1 MTAAADFQPE
11 TDAPENPEVVEN
23 ETTAAA
29 DAADV
34 ENADASAPAEDTA
47 DAPEAE
53 SPESD
58 APEADAP
65 EADAPEA
72 EAADSADSAAT
83 EESPEADAPADA
95 EGSSAA
101 ESPEAADAV
110 ESDGSAEADVPEDSE
125 AAADADVSAD
135 VDASPD
141 ADVSADVDA
150 SPDAEASAQV
160 DHDAEVAPDAAA
172 DAAAEVADI
181 EVVEVDVVE
190 VVDDSGVV
198 AVEVVEVVVEA
209 APSAPAPVPSAPPR
223 SAPAPS
229 PAASSDEPW
238 GRVDADGT
246 VSVREAGG
254 WRVVGQYPDGSPEEA
269 LAYFERKYNDLA
281 GEVGLLEVRHRR
293 GGASASDL
301 RSTARTINGKL
312 EGAAAVGDL
321 ASLVARIAAL
331 TEALAAESETEAA
344 AAREAVDEAVKAR
357 TELVE
362 KAEALAARDPRT
374 VQWKQATTELNS
386 LFDQWQ
392 SQQQNGPRL
401 PKSTAQQLWKRFR
414 DARATVDKHRRAFY
428 AELDEAHK
436 GVRDRK
442 TRLVE
447 KAEALASKGEDGI
460 PAYRELLDQWK
471 TAGRAGKKVDD
482 ALWAR
487 FKAAG
492 DALYGA
498 RIEREAADAEA
509 SREKIDL
516 KRALLEE
523 AKVVADERDIAKARA
538 TLTGVQRRWDE
549 VGRIFP
555 RDAERALDD
564 ELRRIETALR
574 SREEAD
580 WKRNDPEQKARANDM
595 TRQLTDAIQKLEDEL
610 EAAKKSGDKKAI
622 ANATDA
628 LEARRAWL
636 KALGG

>member
-23 ETTAAA
+23 ETPAAA

-47 DAPEAE
+47 EAPEAE
-53 SPESD
+53 APESD

-65 EADAPEA
+65 QA
-72 EAADSADSAAT
+72 EAADSAAT
-83 EESPEADAPADA
+83 EESPEADASADA
-95 EGSSAA
+95 
-101 ESPEAADAV
+101 D
-110 ESDGSAEADVPEDSE
+110 
-125 AAADADVSAD
+125 AAADADV
-135 VDASPD
+135 D
-141 ADVSADVDA
+141 ADADA
-150 SPDAEASAQV
+150 SPDAEGSAQMEP
-160 DHDAEVAPDAAA
+160 DADAEVAPDAAA
-172 DAAAEVADI
+172 DADAEVADI

-209 APSAPAPVPSAPPR
+209 APSAPVPVPSAPPR

-238 GRVDADGT
+238 GRVDDDGT

-301 RSTARTINGKL
+301 RATARTINGKL

>member
-11 TDAPENPEVVEN
+11 TDAPETTGAGDN
-23 ETTAAA
+23 ETPAVADDTVATDVVTDA
-29 DAADV
+29 DAAT
-34 ENADASAPAEDTA
+34 AAEDTA
-47 DAPEAE
+47 EAE
-53 SPESD
+53 PAEPAND
-58 APEADAP
+58 TAADDTA
-65 EADAPEA
+65 A
-72 EAADSADSAAT
+72 EAAEVEVEQSADET
-83 EESPEADAPADA
+83 PAED
-95 EGSSAA
+95 
-101 ESPEAADAV
+101 PAV
-110 ESDGSAEADVPEDSE
+110 
-125 AAADADVSAD
+125 
-135 VDASPD
+135 
-141 ADVSADVDA
+141 
-150 SPDAEASAQV
+150 
-160 DHDAEVAPDAAA
+160 AEVD
-172 DAAAEVADI
+172 V
-181 EVVEVDVVE
+181 EVVEIDVVE
-190 VVDDSGVV
+190 VVEDSEVV
-198 AVEVVEVVVEA
+198 AVEVVGVAEVVEDGEVVGVE
-209 APSAPAPVPSAPPR
+209 VVDVLVDT
-223 SAPAPS
+223 
-229 PAASSDEPW
+229 AASADEPW
-238 GRVDADGT
+238 GRVDDDGT
-246 VSVREAGG
+246 VSVREADG
-254 WRVVGQYPDGSPEEA
+254 WRVVGQYPDGSAEEA

-281 GEVGLLEVRHRR
+281 SEVTLMEVRHRR

-321 ASLVARIAAL
+321 ASLVARVAAL
-331 TEALAAESETEAA
+331 TETLAAESATEAV
-344 AAREAVDEAVKAR
+344 AAREAVDDAVKAR

-374 VQWKQATTELNS
+374 VQWKQATAELNA

-447 KAEALASKGEDGI
+447 KAEALAPKGEDGI

-516 KRALLEE
+516 KRALLDE
-523 AKVVADERDIAKARA
+523 AKAVGDERDITKARSV
-538 TLTGVQRRWDE
+538 LTGIQRRWDE
-549 VGRIFP
+549 IGRIFP
-555 RDAERALDD
+555 RDTERSLDD
-564 ELRRIETALR
+564 ELRRVENALR
-574 SREEAD
+574 SREDAD

-610 EAAKKSGDKKAI
+610 EVAKKSGDKKAI

-628 LEARRAWL
+628 LEARRTWL

>member
-11 TDAPENPEVVEN
+11 TDAPETAGADDNQTPAVDDDAATATDVTADAN
-23 ETTAAA
+23 AAA
-29 DAADV
+29 PEESEPADDAPAGDAAETEQPSDETPAEESAPADV
-34 ENADASAPAEDTA
+34 E
-47 DAPEAE
+47 
-53 SPESD
+53 
-58 APEADAP
+58 
-65 EADAPEA
+65 
-72 EAADSADSAAT
+72 
-83 EESPEADAPADA
+83 
-95 EGSSAA
+95 
-101 ESPEAADAV
+101 V
-110 ESDGSAEADVPEDSE
+110 
-125 AAADADVSAD
+125 
-135 VDASPD
+135 
-141 ADVSADVDA
+141 
-150 SPDAEASAQV
+150 
-160 DHDAEVAPDAAA
+160 
-172 DAAAEVADI
+172 

-190 VVDDSGVV
+190 VVEDSEVVAVEVIEVAEVVEDGEVV
-198 AVEVVEVVVEA
+198 AVEVVDVVVEA
-209 APSAPAPVPSAPPR
+209 APSA
-223 SAPAPS
+223 
-229 PAASSDEPW
+229 DEPW
-238 GRVDADGT
+238 GRVDEDGT
-246 VSVREAGG
+246 VSVREADG
-254 WRVVGQYPDGSPEEA
+254 WRVVGQYPDGSAEEA
-269 LAYFERKYNDLA
+269 LAYFERKYTDLA
-281 GEVGLLEVRHRR
+281 SEVTLLEVRHRR

-312 EGAAAVGDL
+312 DGAAAVGDL
-321 ASLVARIAAL
+321 ASLVARVAAL
-331 TEALAAESETEAA
+331 TETLAAESATEAV
-344 AAREAVDEAVKAR
+344 AAREAVDDAVKAR
-357 TELVE
+357 TELVD

-374 VQWKQATTELNS
+374 VQWKQATAELNS

-436 GVRDRK
+436 DVRDRK

-447 KAEALASKGEDGI
+447 KAEALAPKGEDGI

-523 AKVVADERDIAKARA
+523 AKAVGDERDIAKARSI
-538 TLTGVQRRWDE
+538 LTGIQRRWDE
-549 VGRIFP
+549 IGRIFP
-555 RDAERALDD
+555 RDTERSLDD
-564 ELRRIETALR
+564 ELRRVENALR
-574 SREEAD
+574 TREDAD

-622 ANATDA
+622 TNATDA
-628 LEARRAWL
+628 LEARRTWL

>member
-11 TDAPENPEVVEN
+11 TDAPETTGADDN
-23 ETTAAA
+23 ETAAVADDAAAPADDTTDA
-29 DAADV
+29 DAATAVDDTA
-34 ENADASAPAEDTA
+34 EAESAEPAEDGPA
-47 DAPEAE
+47 GDAASEQTPDEGA
-53 SPESD
+53 SGGSD
-58 APEADAP
+58 AAD
-65 EADAPEA
+65 
-72 EAADSADSAAT
+72 
-83 EESPEADAPADA
+83 
-95 EGSSAA
+95 
-101 ESPEAADAV
+101 
-110 ESDGSAEADVPEDSE
+110 
-125 AAADADVSAD
+125 
-135 VDASPD
+135 
-141 ADVSADVDA
+141 
-150 SPDAEASAQV
+150 
-160 DHDAEVAPDAAA
+160 
-172 DAAAEVADI
+172 
-181 EVVEVDVVE
+181 VEVDVVE
-190 VVDDSGVV
+190 IDVVEVVEDSEVVAAEVIGVAEVVEDGDVV
-198 AVEVVEVVVEA
+198 AVEVVDVVVEA
-209 APSAPAPVPSAPPR
+209 APSA
-223 SAPAPS
+223 
-229 PAASSDEPW
+229 DEPW
-238 GRVDADGT
+238 GRVDEDGT
-246 VSVREAGG
+246 VSVREADG
-254 WRVVGQYPDGSPEEA
+254 WRVVGQYPDGSAEEA

-281 GEVGLLEVRHRR
+281 SEVTLLEVRHRR

-312 EGAAAVGDL
+312 DGAAAVGDL
-321 ASLVARIAAL
+321 ASLVARVAAL
-331 TEALAAESETEAA
+331 TETLAAESATEAV
-344 AAREAVDEAVKAR
+344 AAREAVDDAVKAR
-357 TELVE
+357 TQLVE

-374 VQWKQATTELNS
+374 VQWKQATADLNA

-447 KAEALASKGEDGI
+447 KAEALAPKGEDGI

-523 AKVVADERDIAKARA
+523 AKAVGDERDIAKARSV
-538 TLTGVQRRWDE
+538 LTGIQRRWDE
-549 VGRIFP
+549 IGRIFP
-555 RDAERALDD
+555 RDTERSLDD
-564 ELRRIETALR
+564 ELRRVENALR
-574 SREEAD
+574 SREDAD

-595 TRQLTDAIQKLEDEL
+595 TRQLNDAIQKLEDEL

-628 LEARRAWL
+628 LEARRTWL